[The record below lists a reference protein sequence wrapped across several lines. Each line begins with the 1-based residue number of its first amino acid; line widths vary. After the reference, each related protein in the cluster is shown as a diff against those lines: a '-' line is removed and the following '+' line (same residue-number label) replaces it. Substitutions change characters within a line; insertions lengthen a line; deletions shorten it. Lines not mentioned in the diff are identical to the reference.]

1 MQNIVKTVNVLPLL
15 PSELDIVLLQP
26 SESVMGRDSRYQHQF
41 QADFRVQRGCVLTWL
56 HFLKAHHPNY
66 RHITISPIWI
76 EALPIDDDVSP
87 SITTLFKEDLL
98 SERGPRPEET
108 NLDLGGPPASQSMIP
123 NLTLDSTEVDLILA
137 GKLMVPNLTLDS
149 TLPRILPYPRF
160 YRG

>member
-1 MQNIVKTVNVLPLL
+1 M
-15 PSELDIVLLQP
+15 
-26 SESVMGRDSRYQHQF
+26 
-41 QADFRVQRGCVLTWL
+41 
-56 HFLKAHHPNY
+56 
-66 RHITISPIWI
+66 WI
-76 EALPIDDDVSP
+76 EALPIDNNMSP
-87 SITTLFKEDLL
+87 SITMLFEEDLL

-123 NLTLDSTEVDLILA
+123 NLTPDSTEVNLILA